1 MEPFDLTRF
10 EEAHRRDFATALA
23 EIQAGKKRT
32 HWIWYIFPQ
41 LRGLGRSIRRSPP
54 FWKNSTVDSGIF
66 AH

>member
-41 LRGLGRSIRRSPP
+41 LPP